1 MARNTYYRSPHWRVL
16 KKATHERDGWRCIV
30 PGCPTPTHRL
40 TCDHIKRRRNVDGP
54 TAYDVMSNTRTLC
67 GNHDALVKET
77 ATGKRGKDGKLI
89 VKGARSDGTLLDP
102 NHPWHRT

>member
-1 MARNTYYRSPHWRVL
+1 
-16 KKATHERDGWRCIV
+16 
-30 PGCPTPTHRL
+30 
-40 TCDHIKRRRNVDGP
+40 
-54 TAYDVMSNTRTLC
+54 MSNTRTLC